1 MSKAGFVMKVV
12 LCGDG
17 AVGKT
22 AIRQRYLGKGFQS
35 TYLMTIGA
43 DFAVKEVH
51 INYKETSYPI
61 KFQIWDL
68 AGQPRFEAVRGL
80 YYAGCLGALM
90 VFDVTRRDS
99 FENLGAWLNEYFK
112 HNGHGKQPLVVLG
125 NKTDLRE
132 KFPNVV
138 SSEEGHAFA
147 EKLSQETIGAGF
159 KVSYFDTSALTGLN
173 ISESFNNLGKTFLE
187 YNERR
192 KELNRAN
199 KSLSF

>member
-1 MSKAGFVMKVV
+1 MKVV

-43 DFAVKEVH
+43 DFAVKEVT
-51 INYKETSYPI
+51 IDYKGTNYPI

-99 FENLGAWLNEYFK
+99 FVNLNNWLSEYFK
-112 HNGHGKQPLVVLG
+112 NNGHGKQPFVVLG
-125 NKTDLRE
+125 NKSDLRE
-132 KFPNVV
+132 KFPDVIGP
-138 SSEEGHAFA
+138 SEGQQFA
-147 EKLSQETIGAGF
+147 EKMTNETKQTGF
-159 KVSYFDTSALTGLN
+159 SVPYFDTSALTGQN
-173 ISESFNNLGKTFLE
+173 ISESFESLGRSFLE
-187 YNERR
+187 FNEKR
-192 KELNRAN
+192 KAQKAKKKDNE
-199 KSLSF
+199 K